1 MNAEKTKAPWT
12 LGRVTWKDS
21 GARAERGMS
30 LAYLRSGK
38 EESGPLREMR
48 HETEVRLTKGQ
59 VTYVG
64 SQGKELSKVSKY
76 LQGCV
81 HVWMGWRNTMN
92 DSFII
97 CV

>member
-1 MNAEKTKAPWT
+1 
-12 LGRVTWKDS
+12 
-21 GARAERGMS
+21 MS
-30 LAYLRSGK
+30 SAYLRSRK
-38 EESGPLREMR
+38 EESGPLREMG
-48 HETEVRLTKGQ
+48 HETKEVRLTKGQ

-81 HVWMGWRNTMN
+81 HMWMGWRNTMN
-92 DSFII
+92 NSFII

>member
-1 MNAEKTKAPWT
+1 M
-12 LGRVTWKDS
+12 TWKDS

-38 EESGPLREMR
+38 EEMR